1 MTTSTLT
8 FGDCAE
14 NHARMEQ
21 IGVKC
26 RKGEGFSLL
35 DVMRARR
42 KFCEAG
48 ATCELVV
55 LNSRT
60 CVLVVRGGVDYLI
73 GSESGFGGSDALK
86 EEQDALPKDTK
97 ALMWGRVVNK
107 HARHNLCF
115 APVGHAPAYAEGR
128 GTVISYSDVPVTERL
143 WQSLA
148 AWFGPK
154 ATDLNGEG
162 NYYYD
167 VTRCGIGYHGD
178 SERRKVIAVRL
189 GATMPLHFQ
198 AFQYGRPIGPHTVIQ
213 LRHGDVYMMSEE
225 AVGTE
230 WKSSSKVVFRHAAGS
245 AKFTALPVSSSE

>member
-1 MTTSTLT
+1 MTSTLT

-14 NHARMEQ
+14 NHVRMEQ
-21 IGVKC
+21 IGVRC
-26 RKGEGFSLL
+26 GKGEGFSLL

-42 KFCEAG
+42 KFRQAG
-48 ATCELVV
+48 AICELVV

-60 CVLVVRGGVDYLI
+60 CVLVVRGGVDYLL
-73 GSESGFGGSDALK
+73 GDSGSDALK
-86 EEQDALPKDTK
+86 AEQDALPKDTK

-115 APVGHAPAYAEGR
+115 APVGHPAAYAEGR
-128 GTVISYSDVPVTERL
+128 GTVISYSDVPLTERL
-143 WQSLA
+143 WRSLGD
-148 AWFGPK
+148 WFGPK
-154 ATDLNGEG
+154 AAAATLNGEG

-198 AFQYGRPIGPHTVIQ
+198 AFQYGRPVGPHTVIQ
-213 LRHGDVYMMSEE
+213 LGHGDVYMMSEE

-245 AKFTALPVSSSE
+245 PKFTDLPPSSESAD

>member
-1 MTTSTLT
+1 
-8 FGDCAE
+8 
-14 NHARMEQ
+14 
-21 IGVKC
+21 
-26 RKGEGFSLL
+26 
-35 DVMRARR
+35 
-42 KFCEAG
+42 
-48 ATCELVV
+48 
-55 LNSRT
+55 
-60 CVLVVRGGVDYLI
+60 VDYLI
-73 GSESGFGGSDALK
+73 GSGGGDALK

-128 GTVISYSDVPVTERL
+128 GTVVSYSDVPLTERL
-143 WQSLA
+143 WRSLA
-148 AWFGPK
+148 DWFGPK
-154 ATDLNGEG
+154 AVGLNGEG

-167 VTRCGIGYHGD
+167 VTRSGIGYHCD

-198 AFQYGRPIGPHTVIQ
+198 AFQYGRPVGPHTVIQ

-245 AKFTALPVSSSE
+245 AKFTDLPVSSSE

>member
-1 MTTSTLT
+1 
-8 FGDCAE
+8 
-14 NHARMEQ
+14 
-21 IGVKC
+21 
-26 RKGEGFSLL
+26 
-35 DVMRARR
+35 
-42 KFCEAG
+42 
-48 ATCELVV
+48 
-55 LNSRT
+55 
-60 CVLVVRGGVDYLI
+60 VDYLI
-73 GSESGFGGSDALK
+73 GSESGFGGGDALK

-128 GTVISYSDVPVTERL
+128 GTVVSYSDVPLTERL

-154 ATDLNGEG
+154 AIGLNGEG

-198 AFQYGRPIGPHTVIQ
+198 AFQYGRPVGPHTVIQ

-245 AKFTALPVSSSE
+245 PKFTDLPPSSE